1 MHLYFST
8 GNGQPREPA
17 LYRMYRDTFVQYRAT
32 AHVSLVVGE
41 VVVVVVAAADTDV
54 RLAKHLSS
62 QVPQVARDLHR
73 YDTIRY
79 DAMRDAT
86 LTCAQKLTLA
96 LTAEPI
102 GPGGPAHLLALVG
115 RPYLWPAHFFG

>member
-8 GNGQPREPA
+8 GNSQPREPA
-17 LYRMYRDTFVQYRAT
+17 LYRMYRDTFVQYTAT

-73 YDTIRY
+73 YDTIRCDERCY
-79 DAMRDAT
+79 FNVRSKADISIDGGAYWAGRARPPFGS
-86 LTCAQKLTLA
+86 CGPPVSLA
-96 LTAEPI
+96 
-102 GPGGPAHLLALVG
+102 
-115 RPYLWPAHFFG
+115 RPLF